1 MKRFFYR
8 LLFCLL
14 LSSPL
19 HAQEMSTL
27 SGYVLDASNG
37 EALIAANIYLEDTQ
51 LGAATNLS
59 GYYVIPDIPPGTY
72 VLVCSYL
79 GYRSHRETVTINGV
93 KEQKLNI
100 ALEPALFESEAI
112 TVTADSIPI
121 SQQLYEKEI
130 SQVKLSPLQ
139 INSIPQIAEADL
151 LRSLQT
157 LPGILPLSDFSSALY
172 IRGGT
177 PDQNLYLLDGTDVYN
192 PEHAFGL
199 FSTFNTDAIKQV
211 DLSKG
216 GFGADQGGRL
226 SSIIS
231 VTNLDGNREEFEGK
245 ASISL
250 LSAKTTLQMPLGESG
265 SFSASLRRTYFDQTI
280 ARFIDDIPNYYF
292 YDGNAKA
299 FWDID
304 DNNHLYVSFYG
315 GRDVLDFK
323 VNNSVAADLGFLYD
337 WGNETGSIKWTHLF
351 GSRLF
356 ANFWLTGSR
365 FSSFLNFE
373 GFDASEENTLVD
385 LTAKGNLEF
394 YHTTTW
400 HSDFGFERKHFDVR
414 FLSLGPGREV
424 RVKTT
429 PVHSVGYLQS
439 TWRPQNVW
447 DISAGLRVN
456 HFSSDKDFV
465 SWEPRFSIKYRVDT
479 KQSVKFATGAY
490 HQFLH
495 RIPRFLIADIWTT
508 TNSERTYSKSN
519 HYIVGWQ
526 RELPQGLQLEVE
538 AFYKDYKD
546 IYSFN
551 QTFLTDLEASGYNEN
566 DEPIF
571 TSGAA
576 LLNRG
581 DGISRGLEVLLRKDS
596 GVLNGWAGYSL
607 AYTDY
612 WVDDVNQERQFQ
624 PRHDRRHTVN
634 LVANVDLDNVFRLF
648 ESRSFRKDS
657 SSWSLGINFI
667 YASGQPFT
675 EPGSGY
681 FIGSAPG
688 TPVRDVY
695 FAPTQINQ
703 IRLPYYSRLD
713 LSLSW
718 QRQFDGWRLIPYLQI
733 FNIGN
738 RSNVWFATYD
748 FEDGQPTLAEQYMF
762 PLLPTI
768 GVNVEF

>member
-1 MKRFFYR
+1 

-19 HAQEMSTL
+19 HAQEVSTL

-59 GYYVIPDIPPGTY
+59 GYYVIPNIPPGTY
-72 VLVCSYL
+72 VVVCSYL
-79 GYRSHRETVTINGV
+79 GYRSQRETVTINGV

-100 ALEPALFESEAI
+100 VLEPELFESEAI

-373 GFDASEENTLVD
+373 GFDASEENTLLD
-385 LTAKGNLEF
+385 LTAKGSLEF

-439 TWRPQNVW
+439 TWRPQNIW
-447 DISAGLRVN
+447 DISAGLRFN

-465 SWEPRFSIKYRVDT
+465 SWEPRFSVKYRVDT
-479 KQSVKFATGAY
+479 KQSVKFATGTY

-519 HYIVGWQ
+519 HYILGWQ

-566 DEPIF
+566 DEPVF

-581 DGISRGLEVLLRKDS
+581 DGISRGFEVLLRKDT

-607 AYTDY
+607 AYTNY
-612 WVDDVNQERQFQ
+612 WVDDVNQDREFQ

-634 LVANVDLDNVFRLF
+634 LVANIDLDNAFRLF
-648 ESRSFRKDS
+648 DRRSFRKDS

-713 LSLSW
+713 LSVTW
-718 QRQFDGWRLIPYLQI
+718 QKQFNGWRLIPYLQI

>member
-1 MKRFFYR
+1 M
-8 LLFCLL
+8 LFCLL

-19 HAQEMSTL
+19 HAQEVSTL

-59 GYYVIPDIPPGTY
+59 GYYVIPNIPPGTY
-72 VLVCSYL
+72 VVVCSYL
-79 GYRSHRETVTINGV
+79 GYRSQRETVTINGV

-100 ALEPALFESEAI
+100 VLEPELFESEAI

-373 GFDASEENTLVD
+373 GFDASEENTLLD
-385 LTAKGNLEF
+385 LTAKGSLEF

-439 TWRPQNVW
+439 TWRPQNIW
-447 DISAGLRVN
+447 DISAGLRFN

-465 SWEPRFSIKYRVDT
+465 SWEPRFSVKYRVDT
-479 KQSVKFATGAY
+479 KQSVKFATGTY

-519 HYIVGWQ
+519 HYILGWQ

-566 DEPIF
+566 DEPVF

-581 DGISRGLEVLLRKDS
+581 DGISRGFEVLLRKDT

-607 AYTDY
+607 AYTNY
-612 WVDDVNQERQFQ
+612 WVDDVNQDREFQ

-634 LVANVDLDNVFRLF
+634 LVANIDLDNAFRLF
-648 ESRSFRKDS
+648 DRRSFRKDS

-713 LSLSW
+713 LSVTW
-718 QRQFDGWRLIPYLQI
+718 QKQFNGWRLIPYLQI